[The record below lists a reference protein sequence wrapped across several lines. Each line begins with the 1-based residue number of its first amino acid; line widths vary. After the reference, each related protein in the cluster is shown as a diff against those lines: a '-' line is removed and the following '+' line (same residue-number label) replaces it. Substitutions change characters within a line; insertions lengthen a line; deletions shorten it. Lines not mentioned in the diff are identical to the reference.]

1 MAADAWRQGD
11 ARADRRSRPVGADR
25 AAVAD
30 RYAYDDPEY
39 ARPQR
44 RPAEADRGPVRGRPT
59 RRPAPETGRRTRGI
73 VAVLAVFLVTVAVAA
88 AESLLWTGLGLITAT
103 GLVVATA
110 AGAFLVRRRDL
121 LTVVVSPP
129 LVFAA
134 VVAVNLLAASS
145 VQLSGVK
152 AFVLVMG
159 TQLVQNFPAMIAAT
173 IAGIVVALIRLAAGR

>member
-11 ARADRRSRPVGADR
+11 VRADRRSRPVRADR

-30 RYAYDDPEY
+30 RYAYDEPEY

-44 RPAEADRGPVRGRPT
+44 RPAEADRGPGRPA

-73 VAVLAVFLVTVAVAA
+73 VAVLGVFLVTVAVAA

-159 TQLVQNFPAMIAAT
+159 TQLVQNFPAMVAAT